1 MVEFFILWGVK
12 YDLIRLSSL
21 FKKETNMSVYILSG
35 ARTPNGS
42 FMGSL
47 SGVSAPKLGA
57 IAIEA
62 AIKKADVNPLKIDE
76 VFMGNVITA
85 GVGQAPARQSALF
98 AGLPESVP
106 CTTLNKVCGSGLKA
120 IIMGAQTIMAGDN
133 KLVIAGGMENMSM
146 APHLLM
152 NSRNGIKFG
161 DGVIKDSMQWDG
173 LWDVYS
179 NRPMGNCAEE
189 AVIKYSNREEQ
200 DAFSIESFK
209 RAQASILNGV
219 FKNEIAAVTI
229 TGPKGDTIVS
239 MDEGPAKANF
249 EKMSSLKPAFEKNG
263 TITAANAS
271 TINDGAAA
279 VVLGGEE
286 YKTQA
291 KFKIVSYASHAQN
304 PTWFTTAP
312 IEAMKKA
319 LDKAKLKL
327 DQIDLFE
334 INEAFAV
341 VALATMKEL
350 KLDHSKVNIYGGGV
364 SLGHP
369 IGSSGTRIVVTL
381 MTGMEN
387 KKAKYGMAAICIGG
401 GEALSLILERI

>member
-1 MVEFFILWGVK
+1 
-12 YDLIRLSSL
+12 
-21 FKKETNMSVYILSG
+21 MSVYILSG

-57 IAIEA
+57 VAIEA
-62 AIKKADVNPLKIDE
+62 ALKKAEVNASKVDE
-76 VFMGNVITA
+76 VFMGNVVSA
-85 GVGQAPARQSALF
+85 GVGQAPARQAAIF

-106 CTTLNKVCGSGLKA
+106 CTTINKVCGSGLKT
-120 IIMGAQTIMAGDN
+120 IITGAQTILAGDN

-146 APHLLM
+146 APHLLL
-152 NSRNGIKFG
+152 NSRNGFKFG
-161 DGVIKDSMQWDG
+161 DANMKDAMAFDG
-173 LWDVYS
+173 LTDAYAGV
-179 NRPMGNCAEE
+179 PMGVCAEE
-189 AVIKYSNREEQ
+189 AAKKYTNREEQ

-209 RAQASILNGV
+209 RAQAAIKDGIFNS
-219 FKNEIAAVTI
+219 EIAAVTI
-229 TGPKGDTIVS
+229 KGPKGDTVVTT
-239 MDEGPAKANF
+239 DEGPGKANF
-249 EKMSSLKPAFEKNG
+249 EKMPSLKPAFDKNG

-286 YKTQA
+286 YKSQA

-312 IEAMKKA
+312 VEAVNKA
-319 LDKAKLKL
+319 LSKAGLKL

-334 INEAFAV
+334 VNEAFAV
-341 VALATMKEL
+341 VALAAMKEL

-369 IGSSGTRIVVTL
+369 IGCSGTRIVVTL
-381 MTGMEN
+381 MTAMEN
-387 KKAKYGMAAICIGG
+387 KKSKYGMAAICIGG
-401 GEALSLILERI
+401 GEALALVLERL